1 MGKSTTM
8 ECMRKEGGESKNGT
22 SRMSVIIEAGA
33 LAMVPN
39 FKPSSLTYKDIT
51 SPTSPD
57 HESPLDHIFVHMP
70 NAEMDSERFK
80 KFLEDVEELLIF
92 NDDESDDDQSLMEIY
107 KSFVETSSKINKGT
121 QDQRR
126 SETFMA
132 SLKYIEAIW
141 ESLDIK
147 FEDIKDDFQNDEP
160 QNDEPQNDEPQNDEP
175 IDDEPIVE
183 LKRKVAKV
191 TLEYMEDFST
201 DHPDFVKDC
210 FRDIYKFYLDDTK
223 RVRKYWIEKHE
234 NKEN

>member
-8 ECMRKEGGESKNGT
+8 ECMRKEGGESKNGM

-57 HESPLDHIFVHMP
+57 HESPLDHVFVHMP
-70 NAEMDSERFK
+70 TRHDARTEHNAEMDSEMFK

-92 NDDESDDDQSLMEIY
+92 NDETESDQSLMEIY
-107 KSFVETSSKINKGT
+107 ESFVETSSNINKGT

-126 SETFMA
+126 SETFML
-132 SLKYIEAIW
+132 SLSYIEALW

-147 FEDIKDDFQNDEP
+147 FEDIKVDFQNDEP
-160 QNDEPQNDEPQNDEP
+160 QNDEP
-175 IDDEPIVE
+175 IDE
-183 LKRKVAKV
+183 LKREV
-191 TLEYMEDFST
+191 
-201 DHPDFVKDC
+201 
-210 FRDIYKFYLDDTK
+210 
-223 RVRKYWIEKHE
+223 
-234 NKEN
+234 